1 MVAVLRQPE
10 CVANDGICGLR
21 GEAKILLTYS
31 MPKSQRCV
39 DIVVSDCFVSPK
51 MVQIEKVKALHYAM

>member
-10 CVANDGICGLR
+10 CVANDGIFGLR

-39 DIVVSDCFVSPK
+39 DKVVSL
-51 MVQIEKVKALHYAM
+51 IALCLP